1 MEHNLLSGCVLI
13 IDMYFIHGC
22 ACVAL
27 DSVEIVRIN
36 CEDGFVMNLV
46 SIRNVDKS
54 FGEKVLLKGASLNI
68 NDGDKIGFI
77 GVNGSGKSTLLKMI
91 MDEDYVDSGDIEI
104 VNKRSVEYLSQNPDF
119 EDELTVLDQIFKG
132 GSEEMNILRE
142 YEGTLAR
149 IENGCSGLDGE
160 LIRLQSV
167 IDSKGLWNME
177 SEVKS
182 VLTKLKITDFEASM
196 GTLSG
201 GQRKRVALAAALLKE
216 CNLLIL
222 DEPTNHM
229 DSDLIQWLEEYLNN
243 RKGALLMITH
253 DRYFLDRVTN
263 VIVELEKGVL
273 NKYDG
278 NYSYYLESKLER
290 EVLESAENDK
300 RDKLYKKEL
309 AWMRK
314 GAKARTTKQKARI
327 QRFDKIKDS
336 LDHDFDEKLEI
347 SVATSRLGKT
357 VIELKNIS
365 KAYDGKPLI
374 DKFSHIFLRDDR
386 VGIVG
391 PNGSGKS
398 TLVKII
404 TDQVVQDSGEI
415 LKGQT
420 VKIGY
425 FSQENENLDG
435 SMRVIDYVKEAG
447 EFLETADG
455 DKISAA
461 KMLERFL
468 FSGDV
473 QHSYIRKLSGGEKRR
488 LYLLRILMSSPNVLI
503 FDEPTNDLDVRTLS
517 ILEDFLDT
525 FNGPVIT
532 ISHDRYFLD
541 RVCNS
546 IFFYE
551 GNGSIRKYPGNYSD
565 FTEKKEVERLTEE
578 TSLADVARRGKESEK
593 QSKNKTRTNKL
604 KFSYSEKKEFEEID
618 GIIEKLEAEIE
629 VIEEALGENTS
640 DYMKLQDLMDEKER
654 LEGTLEEKMER
665 WEYLNELAEKIEN
678 QKQ

>member
-1 MEHNLLSGCVLI
+1 
-13 IDMYFIHGC
+13 
-22 ACVAL
+22 
-27 DSVEIVRIN
+27 
-36 CEDGFVMNLV
+36 MNLV
-46 SIRNVDKS
+46 SIRDMYKS

-68 NDGDKIGFI
+68 NDGDKIGLI
-77 GVNGSGKSTLLKMI
+77 GVNGSGKSTLLKI
-91 MDEDYVDSGDIEI
+91 ITGEDYADSGEIEI
-104 VNKRSVEYLSQNPDF
+104 VSKRTIEYLNQNPDC
-119 EDELTVLDQIFKG
+119 DGELTVLDQIFKG
-132 GSEEMNILRE
+132 SSEEMNILRE
-142 YEGTLAR
+142 YEDLLAR
-149 IENGCSGLDGE
+149 TEKGISGLEDE
-160 LIRLQSV
+160 IIRLQGV
-167 IDSKGLWNME
+167 IDNKNLWNME

-182 VLTKLKITDFEASM
+182 VLTKLKISDFDAKM

-229 DSDLIQWLEEYLNN
+229 DSELIQWLEEYLNN

-263 VIVELEKGVL
+263 VIVELENGVL
-273 NKYDG
+273 HKYDG
-278 NYSYYLESKLER
+278 NYSYYLESRLER
-290 EVLESAENDK
+290 EALESTEKDK
-300 RDKLYKKEL
+300 QEKLYKKEL

-314 GAKARTTKQKARI
+314 GAKARSTKQKARI
-327 QRFDKIKDS
+327 QRFDNIKDS
-336 LDHDFDEKLEI
+336 MDYTIDENLEI

-357 VIELKNIS
+357 IIEIKNIS
-365 KAYDGKPLI
+365 KAYDDKVLI
-374 DKFSHIFLRDDR
+374 KEFSHIFLRDDR
-386 VGIVG
+386 VGILG
-391 PNGSGKS
+391 PNGTGKS
-398 TLVKII
+398 TLVRII
-404 TDQVVQDSGEI
+404 TDQVKQDSGEI

-425 FSQENENLDG
+425 FSQENEDLDG
-435 SMRVIDYVKEAG
+435 TMRVIDYVKKAG

-455 DKISAA
+455 DKISAS

-473 QHSYIRKLSGGEKRR
+473 QYSYIRKLSGGEKRR

-525 FNGPVIT
+525 FGGPVIT

-541 RVCNS
+541 RICNS
-546 IFFYE
+546 IFYYE

-565 FTEKKEVERLTEE
+565 FMDKKEVEKLTLEAS
-578 TSLADVARRGKESEK
+578 TSDNGEKEKEVEK
-593 QSKNKTRTNKL
+593 LSKNNTKAKKL
-604 KFSYSEKKEFEEID
+604 KFSYSEKKEYEEID
-618 GIIEKLEAEIE
+618 GIIEGLEAEIE
-629 VIEEALGENTS
+629 TLEKALGEKTS

-654 LEGTLEEKMER
+654 LNNVLEKKMER

-678 QKQ
+678 QKN

>member
-1 MEHNLLSGCVLI
+1 
-13 IDMYFIHGC
+13 
-22 ACVAL
+22 
-27 DSVEIVRIN
+27 
-36 CEDGFVMNLV
+36 MNLV
-46 SIRNVDKS
+46 SIRDIYKS

-68 NDGDKIGFI
+68 NDGDKIGLI
-77 GVNGSGKSTLLKMI
+77 GVNGSGKSTLLRII
-91 MDEDYVDSGDIEI
+91 MGEDYADDGKLEI
-104 VNKRSVEYLSQNPDF
+104 VNKRTIEYLSQNPDF
-119 EDELTVLDQIFKG
+119 DSELTVLDQIFKG
-132 GSEEMNILRE
+132 SSDEMDILRE
-142 YEGTLAR
+142 YEGLLAKA
-149 IENGCSGLDGE
+149 EKSVSGLEDE
-160 LIRLQSV
+160 IIRLQGV
-167 IDSKGLWNME
+167 IDNKNLWNME

-182 VLTKLKITDFEASM
+182 ILTKLKISDFEARM

-263 VIVELEKGVL
+263 VIVELDKGVL
-273 NKYDG
+273 HRYNG

-290 EVLESAENDK
+290 EALESVEKDK
-300 RDKLYKKEL
+300 REKLFKKEL

-314 GAKARTTKQKARI
+314 GARARTTKQKARI

-336 LDHDFDEKLEI
+336 LEHKVDENLEI

-365 KAYDGKPLI
+365 KSYGEKVLI
-374 DKFSHIFLRDDR
+374 DNFSHIFLKDDR

-391 PNGSGKS
+391 PNGTGKS

-415 LKGQT
+415 LRGQT

-425 FSQENENLDG
+425 FSQENEDLDG

-455 DKISAA
+455 DRISAS

-473 QHSYIRKLSGGEKRR
+473 QYSYIRKLSGGEKRR

-525 FNGPVIT
+525 FKGPVIT

-541 RVCNS
+541 RICNS
-546 IFFYE
+546 IFYYE
-551 GNGSIRKYPGNYSD
+551 GNGAIRKYPGNYSD
-565 FTEKKEVERLTEE
+565 LIERMEMERMTREASGEDVDSKQLETEK
-578 TSLADVARRGKESEK
+578 TSR
-593 QSKNKTRTNKL
+593 NNNRTKKL

-618 GIIEKLEAEIE
+618 GIIEDIENRIEEIE
-629 VIEEALGENTS
+629 EEMSGCTS
-640 DYMKLQDLMDEKER
+640 DYVKLQELMDEKSK
-654 LEGTLEEKMER
+654 LDSLLEEKMER
-665 WEYLNELAEKIEN
+665 WEYLNELSEEIDK
-678 QKQ
+678 QKNS

>member
-1 MEHNLLSGCVLI
+1 M
-13 IDMYFIHGC
+13 
-22 ACVAL
+22 
-27 DSVEIVRIN
+27 
-36 CEDGFVMNLV
+36 
-46 SIRNVDKS
+46 
-54 FGEKVLLKGASLNI
+54 
-68 NDGDKIGFI
+68 
-77 GVNGSGKSTLLKMI
+77 
-91 MDEDYVDSGDIEI
+91 
-104 VNKRSVEYLSQNPDF
+104 
-119 EDELTVLDQIFKG
+119 EDEI
-132 GSEEMNILRE
+132 
-142 YEGTLAR
+142 
-149 IENGCSGLDGE
+149 
-160 LIRLQSV
+160 IRLQGV
-167 IDSKGLWNME
+167 IDNKNLWNME

-182 VLTKLKITDFEASM
+182 VLTKLKISDFDAKM

-229 DSDLIQWLEEYLNN
+229 DSELIQWLEEYLNN

-263 VIVELEKGVL
+263 VIVELENGVL
-273 NKYDG
+273 HKYDG
-278 NYSYYLESKLER
+278 NYSYYLESRLER
-290 EVLESAENDK
+290 EALESTEKDK
-300 RDKLYKKEL
+300 QEKLYKKEL

-314 GAKARTTKQKARI
+314 GAKARSTKQKARI
-327 QRFDKIKDS
+327 QRFDNIKDS
-336 LDHDFDEKLEI
+336 MDYTIDENLEI

-357 VIELKNIS
+357 IIEIKNIS
-365 KAYDGKPLI
+365 KAYDDKVLI
-374 DKFSHIFLRDDR
+374 KEFSHIFLRDDR
-386 VGIVG
+386 VGILG
-391 PNGSGKS
+391 PNGTGKS
-398 TLVKII
+398 TLVRII
-404 TDQVVQDSGEI
+404 TDQVKQDSGEI

-425 FSQENENLDG
+425 FSQENEDLDG
-435 SMRVIDYVKEAG
+435 TMRVIDYVKKAG

-455 DKISAA
+455 DKISAS

-473 QHSYIRKLSGGEKRR
+473 QYSYIRKLSGGEKRR

-525 FNGPVIT
+525 FGGPVIT

-541 RVCNS
+541 RICNS
-546 IFFYE
+546 IFYYE

-565 FTEKKEVERLTEE
+565 FMDKKEVEKLTLEAS
-578 TSLADVARRGKESEK
+578 TSDNGEKEKEVEK
-593 QSKNKTRTNKL
+593 LSKNNTKAKKL
-604 KFSYSEKKEFEEID
+604 KFSYSEKKEYEEID
-618 GIIEKLEAEIE
+618 GIIEGLEAEIE
-629 VIEEALGENTS
+629 TLEKALGEKTS

-654 LEGTLEEKMER
+654 LNNVLEKKMER

-678 QKQ
+678 QKN

>member
-1 MEHNLLSGCVLI
+1 
-13 IDMYFIHGC
+13 
-22 ACVAL
+22 
-27 DSVEIVRIN
+27 
-36 CEDGFVMNLV
+36 MNLV
-46 SIRNVDKS
+46 SIRDMYKS

-68 NDGDKIGFI
+68 NDGDKIGLI
-77 GVNGSGKSTLLKMI
+77 GVNGSGKSTLLKII
-91 MDEDYVDSGDIEI
+91 MGEDYADGGSLEI
-104 VNKRSVEYLSQNPDF
+104 VNKRTVEYLSQNPDF
-119 EDELTVLDQIFKG
+119 DGELTVLDQIFKG
-132 GSEEMNILRE
+132 SSEEMDILRY
-142 YEGTLAR
+142 YEGLLAKA
-149 IENGCSGLDGE
+149 EKGVSGLEDE
-160 LIRLQSV
+160 IIRLQAI
-167 IDSKGLWNME
+167 IDNKNLWNME

-182 VLTKLKITDFEASM
+182 VLTKLKISDFEARM

-229 DSDLIQWLEEYLNN
+229 DSELIQWLEEYLNN

-263 VIVELEKGVL
+263 VIVELDKGIL
-273 NKYDG
+273 YRYNG
-278 NYSYYLESKLER
+278 NYSHYLESKLER
-290 EVLESAENDK
+290 ETLESAENDK
-300 RDKLYKKEL
+300 KEKLFKKEL

-327 QRFDKIKDS
+327 QRFDKIKESMEHKVD
-336 LDHDFDEKLEI
+336 DNLEI

-365 KAYDGKPLI
+365 KSYDEKVLI
-374 DKFSHIFLRDDR
+374 NDFSHIFLRDDR

-391 PNGSGKS
+391 QNGTGKS

-404 TDQVVQDSGEI
+404 TDQVAADSGEI
-415 LKGQT
+415 VRGQT
-420 VKIGY
+420 VRIGC
-425 FSQENENLDG
+425 FSQENEDLDD

-447 EFLETADG
+447 EFLETSEG
-455 DKISAA
+455 DRISAS

-473 QHSYIRKLSGGEKRR
+473 QYSYIRKLSGGEKRR

-525 FNGPVIT
+525 FQGPVIT

-541 RVCNS
+541 RICNS
-546 IFFYE
+546 IFHYE

-565 FTEKKEVERLTEE
+565 FIEKREVERLSMGASVEKADSRQE
-578 TSLADVARRGKESEK
+578 DAERTS
-593 QSKNKTRTNKL
+593 KTNNRTKKL

-618 GIIEKLEAEIE
+618 GIIEDIE
-629 VIEEALGENTS
+629 NRIDGIEGEMACCSS
-640 DYMKLQDLMDEKER
+640 DYVKLQELMDEKSK
-654 LEGTLEEKMER
+654 LEELLEEKMER
-665 WEYLNELAEKIEN
+665 WEYLNELSEKIES
-678 QKQ
+678 QKR